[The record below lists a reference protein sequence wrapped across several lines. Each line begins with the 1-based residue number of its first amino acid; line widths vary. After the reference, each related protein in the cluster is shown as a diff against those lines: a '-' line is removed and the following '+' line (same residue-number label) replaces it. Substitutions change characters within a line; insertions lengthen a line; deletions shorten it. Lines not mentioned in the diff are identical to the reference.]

1 MNFKQLH
8 YFVDLAEN
16 ELNITKTASR
26 FYISQSAVTKQIQ
39 ALEQELG
46 VELFVRESKR
56 LHLTHAGTSFYPYA
70 KKIIEDEEIALSY
83 IHSLKNGTSGILRI
97 GMILHLDLKLILP
110 FLQQFNKIYPDIDLS
125 IYSNSQKELLKDLE
139 LGKSDV
145 MIAIDHFHSRDFMKV
160 SIATYPLVA
169 LVSVNDKLAKQE
181 TVSLSDLDRVLFDT
195 QVVDENRSSIVIDE
209 CLAKIA
215 CNQGQA
221 VYHSFVYHD
230 SMNPWIKCIPIDPPI
245 LSNLYIFARKDRL
258 SLQAK
263 LFLQFAKRYFSLTG
277 VSNDEQCV
285 KMK

>member
-8 YFVDLAEN
+8 YFVDLVEN

-46 VELFVRESKR
+46 IELFIRESKR

-70 KKIIEDEEIALSY
+70 KKIIEDEEMALSY

-97 GMILHLDLKLILP
+97 GMILHLDLELILP
-110 FLQQFNKIYPDIDLS
+110 FLQQFNKLYPDIDLS
-125 IYSNSQKELLKDLE
+125 IYSNSQKELFKDLK

-145 MIAIDHFHSRDFMKV
+145 VIAIDHSHSRDVLKV
-160 SIATYPLVA
+160 AIATYPLVA
-169 LVSVNDKLAKQE
+169 LVSVNDKLARQNK
-181 TVSLSDLDRVLFDT
+181 VSLSDLDRLLFDT
-195 QVVDENRSSIVIDE
+195 RVVDENRSSILIDE

-221 VYHSFVYHD
+221 IYHSFVHHA
-230 SMNPWIKCIPIDPPI
+230 SMDPWIKCIPIDPPI
-245 LSNLYIFARKDRL
+245 LSDLYVYAREDRL

-263 LFLQFAKRYFSLTG
+263 LFLQFAKRYFSSTS
-277 VSNDEQCV
+277 VP
-285 KMK
+285 K